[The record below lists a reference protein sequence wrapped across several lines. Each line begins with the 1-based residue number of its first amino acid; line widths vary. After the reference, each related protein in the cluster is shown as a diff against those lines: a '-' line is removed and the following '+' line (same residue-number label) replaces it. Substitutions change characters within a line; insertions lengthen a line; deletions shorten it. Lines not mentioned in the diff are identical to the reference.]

1 MTTNS
6 QVPVDP
12 VKQEFFKALY
22 LSASFTVKDL
32 QKSLDWYQRVLGFAI
47 LKKYE
52 REGKLRA
59 VSLVAGEVRIVI
71 GADDGA
77 KGLDRIK
84 GEGFSLRITT
94 DQNIDELAKRIK
106 QHGGILDSEPTDTH
120 WGSRVFRLRDPD
132 GFKLM
137 ISSVQAE

>member
-6 QVPVDP
+6 PVPVDLA
-12 VKQEFFKALY
+12 KQEFFKALY

-59 VSLVAGEVRIVI
+59 VSLVAGEVRIVL
-71 GADDGA
+71 GEDDGA
-77 KGLDRIK
+77 KGLDRVK

-94 DQNIDELAKRIK
+94 DQNIDELAKRIT

-137 ISSVQAE
+137 ISLVQAD